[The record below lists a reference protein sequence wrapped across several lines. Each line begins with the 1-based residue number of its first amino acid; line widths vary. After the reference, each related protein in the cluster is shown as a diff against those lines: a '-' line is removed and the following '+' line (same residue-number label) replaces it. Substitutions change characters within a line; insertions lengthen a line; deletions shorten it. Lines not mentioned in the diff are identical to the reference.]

1 MNIKG
6 LWEYDEYR
14 EQAEQDIE
22 TLEDKVEYLAQRA
35 KNAEAELDE
44 MQECVDFLRER
55 NTILEKQVQKLTDE
69 AKVQKNAGS
78 CWKWVWSQKRGEYI
92 QVLQVPSLETMQG
105 GAKNGD

>member
-6 LWEYDEYR
+6 LWEYDEYKHA
-14 EQAEQDIE
+14 AEFQIAE
-22 TLEDKVEYLAQRA
+22 LEDKVAYLKQVLADA
-35 KNAEAELDE
+35 NAELDE
-44 MQECVDFLRER
+44 KQKGIDFLRER
-55 NTILEKQVQKLTDE
+55 NAILEKQVQKLTDE
-69 AKVQKNAGS
+69 AKAQKNAGS